1 MAITAVLPDQV
12 LADGA
17 SDGDLLTVQADGSVA
32 FEAPAG
38 GGGIGGST
46 GSTDNAI
53 LRADG
58 TGGSTLQSSS
68 PVIDDS
74 GNLAVAYGKY
84 LCWSQS
90 AGAPNTGYSLRSSG
104 VYSVLRAYHN
114 DVLGFSHYGYVSL
127 RNGAGYS
134 FSSTSSVDSHPS
146 NGIYRT
152 DDTNIRVSTFSNN
165 TAPSC
170 GLQVTHLQA
179 YNTYTSS
186 TSYERLDVD
195 WNANVCTI
203 QTTAGS
209 AGGTKRGL
217 QIGGASTDELGFF
230 GATPVDQP
238 ATVADPS
245 GGSTVDT
252 EARAAIAAVID
263 RLQELGLIA

>member
-1 MAITAVLPDQV
+1 MGINAILPNQV
-12 LADGA
+12 LANDA
-17 SDGDLLTVQADGSVA
+17 SVGDLLTVQADGSVA
-32 FEAPAG
+32 FETPAA

-58 TGGSTLQSSS
+58 NGGSTLQSSS
-68 PVIDDS
+68 PVIDDA
-74 GNLAVAYGKY
+74 GNMAVATGNY
-84 LCWSQS
+84 LCWAQNSDGSPRTSYS
-90 AGAPNTGYSLRSSG
+90 ARASGIYTIFSSYASECLSFISAYVEIPSSSG
-104 VYSVLRAYHN
+104 YT
-114 DVLGFSHYGYVSL
+114 FSY
-127 RNGAGYS
+127 
-134 FSSTSSVDSHPS
+134 TSSLNAHPS

-152 DDTNIRVSTFSNN
+152 DDNNIRLSTFVDR
-165 TAPSC
+165 TIPSA
-170 GLQVTHLQA
+170 GLQVTHAQI

-186 TSYERLDVD
+186 TSYERLDID
-195 WNANVCTI
+195 WDTNVCTI

-230 GATPVDQP
+230 GAAPVDQP

-263 RLQELGLIA
+263 RLQEVGLIA

>member
-1 MAITAVLPDQV
+1 MAITAILPDQV
-12 LADGA
+12 LANGA
-17 SDGDLLTVQADGSVA
+17 NDGDVLTVQAGGLVA
-32 FEAPAG
+32 FEAPA

-58 TGGSTLQSSS
+58 TGGSTVQSSS

-74 GNLAVAYGKY
+74 GNMGVGYGNY

-90 AGAPNTGYSLRSSG
+90 AGAPNTGFSLRSSG
-104 VYSVLRAYHN
+104 VYSVLRTYYN
-114 DVLGFSHYGYVSL
+114 DVMGFSHYGYVSL
-127 RNGAGYS
+127 GNGAGYS
-134 FSSTSSVDSHPS
+134 FSSSSSVASHPS

-152 DDTNIRVSTFSNN
+152 DDNNIRASTFVAS

>member
-1 MAITAVLPDQV
+1 MGINAILPDQV

-32 FEAPAG
+32 FETPA

-58 TGGSTLQSSS
+58 TGGSTLQSSL
-68 PVIDDS
+68 PVIDDN
-74 GNLAVAYGKY
+74 GNLGVAYGDH

-90 AGAPNTGYSLRSSG
+90 AGAPNINYSVRAQGIYSILRS
-104 VYSVLRAYHN
+104 YSASDAMSFISAY
-114 DVLGFSHYGYVSL
+114 VEIQS
-127 RNGAGYS
+127 GAGYT
-134 FSSTSSVDSHPS
+134 FSSSSNLAQHPG
-146 NGIYRT
+146 NGIWRT
-152 DDTNIRVSTFSNN
+152 DTDNIRLSTWANK
-165 TAPSC
+165 AIPSC
-170 GLQVTHLQA
+170 GLQATHLQV

-186 TSYERLDVD
+186 TSYERLDID

-217 QIGGASTDELGFF
+217 QIGGAATDELGFF

-252 EARAAIAAVID
+252 EAREAIAAVID